1 MIVMKVLVYGIFIL
15 MISVDASLCGLND
28 SQKDDLYSSL
38 ISFVR
43 KLGEK
48 ETVVISG
55 HFNGPVRSIA
65 KNYETQQGDYGD
77 EVRNKEGE
85 RILEFCGAMNMAIYR
100 AIEIKIFK
108 KRTTGP
114 FRRGVLLPTH
124 SVTHVK
130 KHSEV

>member
-1 MIVMKVLVYGIFIL
+1 MIVLKVLVYGIFIL

-28 SQKDDLYSSL
+28 SQRDHLYGSL
-38 ISFVR
+38 ICFVR

-85 RILEFCGAMNMAIYR
+85 SILEFCGAMNMA
-100 AIEIKIFK
+100 IFK

-114 FRRGVLLPTH
+114 FRRGVLLHTH

-130 KHSEV
+130 KHLEV

>member
-55 HFNGPVRSIA
+55 HFNSPVRSIT
-65 KNYETQQGDYGD
+65 KN
-77 EVRNKEGE
+77 
-85 RILEFCGAMNMAIYR
+85 
-100 AIEIKIFK
+100 
-108 KRTTGP
+108 
-114 FRRGVLLPTH
+114 
-124 SVTHVK
+124 
-130 KHSEV
+130 